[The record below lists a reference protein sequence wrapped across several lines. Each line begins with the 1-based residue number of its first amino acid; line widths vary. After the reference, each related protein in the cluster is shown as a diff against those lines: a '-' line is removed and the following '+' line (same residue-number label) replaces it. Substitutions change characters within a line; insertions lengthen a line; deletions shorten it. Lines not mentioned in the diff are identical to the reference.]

1 MTTLIRD
8 IRYGVRSLA
17 KNLLFAV
24 AAVLTLALGIGANT
38 AIFSV
43 VNGLLLHPAGIAHP
57 DRLVA
62 IRVKYAKLNLPNI
75 GVSVPDF
82 ADFRD
87 RKDAFASAAIVGEQD
102 FNYTGGE
109 WPERL
114 LGANVSWQWFD
125 VFGVKPILG
134 RVFRPE
140 EDQPHANHEVVLAYT
155 TWKRLF
161 GGDPAIIGKPVQLN
175 QESYQIVGVMG
186 PEFTWPDN
194 ADLWAPIGL
203 APAEF
208 APGNRFNESYM
219 AFAALKPGMTFAR
232 ARALA
237 GVITS
242 QDIKNAPHGSYAKE
256 AGWGIFVMPL
266 TDFAFGD
273 VRTPLF
279 ILLGAVGFVLL
290 IACSNIA
297 GLTLA
302 KATSRAREFAVR
314 AALGAG
320 RWQLVRQ
327 ALIESLLLA
336 SAGVLLALVVA
347 GQGIRALLA
356 IAPRDMAQGLAIH
369 IDGYVLLFTVA
380 VGVLAGVISGVAP
393 AWFASRTDPQATLKE
408 GGWSDVSSRGRQRLR
423 GALVAGELALAL
435 VPLVGTGLFLKSLSK
450 SQQVNPGFEP
460 QGLMTAALA
469 LPESHYKDADRQIAF
484 FRAVLD
490 RLSASPGVSSAA
502 LGVPI
507 PFSGENWGGSFE
519 IEGRPMGPGEPG
531 PHAYQR
537 YVTAG
542 YFSTLGIPL
551 RGGRFLTDDDRKGSA
566 PVALVDE
573 NLARQY
579 WPGQNPVGQRIR
591 RSSNDAPWETIVGVV
606 GHVKHSALVGD
617 SDKGVCYHSLLQ
629 RPSPDVFI
637 VAKTPGNPAVLAGA
651 IREAVQS
658 VDRAQPV
665 HGLKTMDRRIAE
677 SLGPRRF
684 AVTLLAVFAGLSLL
698 MSVLG
703 LYALVSYTVAQRTH
717 EIGIRVSLGARR
729 GQVLALMI
737 GYGLK
742 LALIGLAAGAA
753 VAFTLARLL
762 SSQLYGVGSFDLGT
776 FGLMGLGLAL
786 AALVASYV
794 PARRATKVD
803 PVAALR
809 YE

>member
-1 MTTLIRD
+1 MATLIRD
-8 IRYGVRSLA
+8 LRYGARTLA
-17 KNLLFAV
+17 KTPGFTAI
-24 AAVLTLALGIGANT
+24 AVLTLALGIGANT

-62 IRVKYAKLNLPNI
+62 IRVKYDKLNLPNI

-140 EDQPHANHEVVLAYT
+140 EDQPHANHEAVLAYT

-194 ADLWAPIGL
+194 AELWTPIGL

-232 ARALA
+232 ASALA
-237 GVITS
+237 GVITTE
-242 QDIKNAPHGSYAKE
+242 DMKNAPHGSDAKE
-256 AGWGIFVMPL
+256 AGWAIFVMPL

-302 KATSRAREFAVR
+302 KATSRAREFALR
-314 AALGAG
+314 AALGAS
-320 RWQLVRQ
+320 RWQLIRQ
-327 ALIESLLLA
+327 ALVESLLVA
-336 SAGVLLALVVA
+336 GAGVLLALTVA
-347 GQGIRALLA
+347 SQGIRALLG
-356 IAPRDMAQGLAIH
+356 IAPRGMAEGLAIH
-369 IDGYVLLFTVA
+369 IDAYVLLFTIA
-380 VGVLAGVISGVAP
+380 VGVLAGVISGVGP
-393 AWFASRTDPQATLKE
+393 AWFAFRSDPQATLKE
-408 GGWSDVSSRGRQRLR
+408 GGWSDVASRGRQRLR

-435 VPLVGTGLFLKSLSK
+435 VLLVGTGLFLKSLSK
-450 SQQVNPGFEP
+450 SEQVNPGFDP
-460 QGLMTAALA
+460 HGVMTTALA
-469 LPESHYKDADRQIAF
+469 LPESHYKGDDRQIAF
-484 FRAVLD
+484 FHAVLD
-490 RLSASPGVSSAA
+490 RLFASPGVSSAA

-519 IEGRPMGPGEPG
+519 IEGRAMGQGDPG

-551 RGGRFLTDDDRKGSA
+551 RRGRFFTDGDRKGSA
-566 PVALVDE
+566 PVVLVDE

-579 WPGQNPVGQRIR
+579 WPGQNPIGQRIR
-591 RSSNDAPWETIVGVV
+591 RASNDAPWETIVGVV

-629 RPSPDVFI
+629 DPSPDVFV
-637 VAKTPGNPAVLAGA
+637 VAKTPGNPAILAGV
-651 IREAVQS
+651 IREAVRS
-658 VDRAQPV
+658 VDSAQPV
-665 HGLKTMDRRIAE
+665 HGMKSMDQRIAE

-698 MSVLG
+698 MAGLG

-717 EIGIRVSLGARR
+717 EIGIRMSLGAQSS
-729 GQVLALMI
+729 QVLALMI

-742 LALIGLAAGAA
+742 LALIGVALGAA
-753 VAFTLARLL
+753 VAFILARLL
-762 SSQLYGVGSFDLGT
+762 SSQLYGVGTFDFGT
-776 FGLMGLGLAL
+776 FVLMGLGLAL
-786 AALVASYV
+786 AAVAASYV
-794 PARRATKVD
+794 PARRAARVD
-803 PVAALR
+803 PMVALR

>member
-1 MTTLIRD
+1 MRAVITDL
-8 IRYGVRSLA
+8 RYGIRTLA
-17 KNLLFAV
+17 KTPGFA
-24 AAVLTLALGIGANT
+24 AIAVLTLALGIGANT

-62 IRVKYAKLNLPNI
+62 IRVKYDKLNLPNI
-75 GVSVPDF
+75 GVSAPDY

-87 RKDAFASAAIVGEQD
+87 RKDAFTSAALVAEQD
-102 FNYTGGE
+102 FNYSGGE

-114 LGANVSWQWFD
+114 LGATVSWQWFE

-140 EDQPHANHEVVLAYT
+140 EDQPHANHEVVLAYA

-161 GGDPAIIGKPVQLN
+161 GGDPGVIGKPVQLN

-194 ADLWAPIGL
+194 VELWAPIGL
-203 APAEF
+203 APTEF
-208 APGNRFNESYM
+208 AAGNRFNESYN
-219 AFAALKPGMTFAR
+219 AFATLKPGMTFSQ

-242 QDIKNAPHGSYAKE
+242 QDIKNESHGSYAKE
-256 AGWGIFVMPL
+256 AGWGVFVMPL

-279 ILLGAVGFVLL
+279 ILLVAVGFVLL

-314 AALGAG
+314 AALGAS
-320 RWQLVRQ
+320 RWQLIRQ
-327 ALIESLLLA
+327 ALAESLLIA
-336 SAGVLLALVVA
+336 GVGVLLALMVA
-347 GQGIRALLA
+347 SQGIRALLA
-356 IAPRDMAQGLAIH
+356 IAPHGMAEGLAIH
-369 IDGYVLLFTVA
+369 IDTYVLLFTIA
-380 VGVLAGVISGVAP
+380 VGMLAGVISGVAP

-408 GGWSDVSSRGRQRLR
+408 GGWSDVASRGRQRLR
-423 GALVAGELALAL
+423 GALVAGELAMAL
-435 VPLVGTGLFLKSLSK
+435 VLLVGTGLFLKSLSK
-450 SQQVNPGFEP
+450 SEQVNPGFEP
-460 QGLMTAALA
+460 HGVMTAALA
-469 LPESHYKDADRQIAF
+469 LPESHYKGDDQQIAF

-490 RLSASPGVSSAA
+490 RVSASPGVSSAA

-519 IEGRPMGPGEPG
+519 IEGRTIGPGDPG

-542 YFSTLGIPL
+542 YFSAMGIPL
-551 RGGRFLTDDDRKGSA
+551 RGGRYFTEGDRKGNEL
-566 PVALVDE
+566 VALVDD

-591 RSSNDAPWETIVGVV
+591 RGQNGPWETIVGLV
-606 GHVKHSALVGD
+606 GHVKHSGLVGD

-629 RPSPDVFI
+629 TPSPDVFV
-637 VAKTPGNPAVLAGA
+637 VAKTTGDAAMLAGV
-651 IREAVQS
+651 IREAVRS
-658 VDRAQPV
+658 VDSAQPV
-665 HGLKTMDRRIAE
+665 HDTKTMEQRIAE

-684 AVTLLAVFAGLSLL
+684 AVTLLAVFAGLALL
-698 MSVLG
+698 MSALG

-717 EIGIRVSLGARR
+717 EIGIRMSLGAQRS
-729 GQVLALMI
+729 QVLALMV
-737 GYGLK
+737 GYGLR
-742 LALIGLAAGAA
+742 LAVIGVVLGAVAA
-753 VAFTLARLL
+753 VALARLL
-762 SSQLYGVGSFDLGT
+762 SSQLYGVGVFDAGT
-776 FGLMGLGLAL
+776 FALTGLGLTL
-786 AALVASYV
+786 AALAASYV

-803 PVAALR
+803 PVVALR

>member
-1 MTTLIRD
+1 MNALIRD
-8 IRYGVRSLA
+8 IRFGFRTLA
-17 KNLLFAV
+17 KNPIFTIV
-24 AAVLTLALGIGANT
+24 AVLTLGLGIGANT

-43 VNGLLLHPAGIAHP
+43 VNGLLLHPAGIRNA

-62 IRVKYAKLNLPNI
+62 IRVRYDKLNLPNI
-75 GVSVPDF
+75 GVSATDF

-87 RKDAFASAAIVGEQD
+87 RKDAFMSAALVGEQD
-102 FNYTGGE
+102 FNYAGGE

-114 LGANVSWQWFD
+114 LGATVSWQWFD

-155 TWKRLF
+155 AWKRLF
-161 GGDPAIIGKPVQLN
+161 GGDPAIIGKSIQLN
-175 QESYQIVGVMG
+175 QEPYQVIGVMG
-186 PEFTWPDN
+186 PEFSWPDQ

-203 APAEF
+203 APSEF
-208 APGNRFNESYM
+208 AEGNRFNESYM
-219 AFAALKPGMTFAR
+219 AFAALMPGMKFSQAS
-232 ARALA
+232 ALA
-237 GVITS
+237 QVITNH
-242 QDIKNAPHGSYAKE
+242 DLKNNQHGGYAKQ

-266 TDFAFGD
+266 ADFAFGD

-302 KATSRAREFAVR
+302 KATARAREFAVR
-314 AALGAG
+314 AALGAS
-320 RWQLVRQ
+320 RWQLIRQ
-327 ALIESLLLA
+327 ALAESLLLA
-336 SAGVLLALVVA
+336 TAGVLLALLVA
-347 GQGIRALLA
+347 AQGIRALLA
-356 IAPRDMAQGLAIH
+356 IAPHGMVEGLAIH
-369 IDGYVLLFTVA
+369 IDGYVLLFTIA
-380 VGVLAGVISGVAP
+380 VGALAGVISGVAP

-423 GALVAGELALAL
+423 GGLVVGELALAL
-435 VPLVGTGLFLKSLSK
+435 VLLVGTGLFLKSLSK
-450 SQQVNPGFEP
+450 SQQVNPGFDP
-460 QGLMTAALA
+460 HGVMTAALA
-469 LPESHYKDADRQIAF
+469 LPESHYKGDDQQIAF

-490 RLSASPGVSSAA
+490 RLSASPGVASAA

-507 PFSGENWGGSFE
+507 PFSGEQWGGSFE
-519 IEGRPMGPGEPG
+519 IEGRTMGPGDPG

-537 YVTAG
+537 YVTPG
-542 YFSTLGIPL
+542 YFAALEIPL
-551 RGGRFLTDDDRKGSA
+551 RSGRYLADDDRKGGQL
-566 PVALVDE
+566 VALVDE

-579 WPGQNPVGQRIR
+579 WPGQNPVGQHIR
-591 RSSNDAPWETIVGVV
+591 RGMNGPWETIVGIV

-629 RPSPDVFI
+629 TPSPGVFV
-637 VAKTPGNPAVLAGA
+637 VAKTRGDAASLAGPV
-651 IREAVQS
+651 REAVRS
-658 VDRAQPV
+658 VDSAQPV
-665 HGLKTMDRRIAE
+665 HGLKTMDQRIAE
-677 SLGPRRF
+677 SLGSRLF

-698 MSVLG
+698 MSALG

-717 EIGIRVSLGARR
+717 EIGIRVSLGAQR

-742 LALIGLAAGAA
+742 LALIGVALGAG

-762 SSQLYGVGSFDLGT
+762 SSQLYGVGAFDFET
-776 FGLMGLGLAL
+776 FSLVGLGLAL

-794 PARRATKVD
+794 PARRAAMVD
-803 PVAALR
+803 PVVALR